1 MTGYHIAEDRTV
13 LRVSG
18 ADRVDFL
25 QGIVSNDVA
34 KAGRDRGVW
43 AAFVTPQGKYL
54 HDFFLAADGESI
66 LLDCERARA
75 DDLRKRL
82 RRYTLRSDA
91 RVEAAGDLTVAL
103 ASAAPTPADPAPADG
118 APASGVAACFP
129 DPRHREA
136 GFRLIGTRIA
146 VERALESAGLAPGD
160 PLEWDR
166 RRLALGLP
174 DGSRDLEIE
183 RSTLA
188 EGNADLLGAIDWDK
202 GCWMGQEVT
211 ARMHYRGLAK
221 RRLAPMRVDG
231 PTPAPGA
238 AVERDGRPMGEC
250 RSSAGD
256 LVMVLA
262 RTEAI
267 GEAEPGLRSGDARLR
282 PAPPDW
288 LKAALKQD
296 AAASAAR

>member
-1 MTGYHIAEDRTV
+1 MTGYHVAEDRAV

-18 ADRVDFL
+18 ADRIAFL

-34 KAGRDRGVW
+34 RAGGDRGVW
-43 AAFVTPQGKYL
+43 AAFLTPQGKYL
-54 HDFFLAADGESI
+54 HDFILAADGGSI

-91 RVEAAGDLTVAL
+91 RVEAADGLAVAL
-103 ASAAPTPADPAPADG
+103 TSADPAPASG
-118 APASGVAACFP
+118 AAACFP
-129 DPRHREA
+129 DPRHRDA
-136 GFRLIGTRIA
+136 GYRLIGARSA
-146 VERALESAGLAPGD
+146 VAPAMAAAGLAAAD
-160 PLEWDR
+160 PVDWDR

-174 DGSRDLEIE
+174 DGSRDLEVE

-188 EGNADLLGAIDWDK
+188 EANADLLGGIDWEK

-221 RRLAPMRVDG
+221 RRLTPMRVDG
-231 PTPAPGA
+231 PMPARGA
-238 AVERDGRPMGEC
+238 PVERGGKPVGEC

-262 RTEAI
+262 RTYSIDET
-267 GEAEPGLRSGDARLR
+267 ETGLRCGDTRLY
-282 PAPPDW
+282 PAPPEW
-288 LKAALKQD
+288 LRAALSRSG
-296 AAASAAR
+296 AASGAA

>member
-1 MTGYHIAEDRTV
+1 MTGYHIAEDRAV

-18 ADRVDFL
+18 ADRIDFL

-34 KAGRDRGVW
+34 KAGGDRGVW
-43 AAFVTPQGKYL
+43 AAFLTAQGKYL
-54 HDFFLAADGESI
+54 HDFFIAADGDSI

-91 RVEAAGDLTVAL
+91 RVEAADDLVVAL
-103 ASAAPTPADPAPADG
+103 TAANPAPAPG
-118 APASGVAACFP
+118 IAACFQ
-129 DPRHREA
+129 DPRHRDA
-136 GFRLIGTRIA
+136 GCRTTGERSA
-146 VERALESAGLAPGD
+146 VEQAMVSAGIAPAG
-160 PLEWDR
+160 PLDWDR

-174 DGSRDLEIE
+174 DGSRDMEVE

-188 EGNADLLGAIDWDK
+188 EGNADLLGGIDWDK

-221 RRLAPMRVDG
+221 RRLTPMHVNG
-231 PTPAPGA
+231 PMPARGA
-238 AVERDGRPMGEC
+238 TVERDGKPVGEC

-267 GEAEPGLRSGDARLR
+267 DETEDSLRSGEAQLH
-282 PAPPDW
+282 PAPPEW
-288 LKAALKQD
+288 LKSALSGSG
-296 AAASAAR
+296 AISGAR

>member
-1 MTGYHIAEDRTV
+1 MIGYHVAEDRAV

-18 ADRVDFL
+18 ADRIDFL

-43 AAFVTPQGKYL
+43 AAFLTPQGKYL
-54 HDFFLAADGESI
+54 HDFFIAANGEVL
-66 LLDCERARA
+66 LLDCEKARA
-75 DDLRKRL
+75 GDLCRRL

-91 RVEAAGDLTVAL
+91 HVEAADDLVVAL
-103 ASAAPTPADPAPADG
+103 ASADAAPVSG
-118 APASGVAACFP
+118 ASACFP
-129 DPRHREA
+129 DPRHRNAGYRTIAPCSEA
-136 GFRLIGTRIA
+136 
-146 VERALESAGLAPGD
+146 ERAMAAAGLAVTD
-160 PLEWDR
+160 PQAWDR

-174 DGSRDLEIE
+174 DGSRDMEVE

-188 EGNADLLGAIDWDK
+188 EGNADLLGGIDWEK

-221 RRLAPMRVDG
+221 RRLTPMRVDG
-231 PTPAPGA
+231 PMPVHGA
-238 AVERDGRPMGEC
+238 IVERDGKPVGEC

-262 RTEAI
+262 RTETIDEAATGLRL
-267 GEAEPGLRSGDARLR
+267 GEAQLH
-282 PAPPDW
+282 PAPPEW
-288 LKAALKQD
+288 LKAALSGND
-296 AAASAAR
+296 AAPGAA

>member
-1 MTGYHIAEDRTV
+1 MYGYHIAEERAV

-18 ADRVDFL
+18 ADRIDFL

-34 KAGRDRGVW
+34 KAGENRGVW
-43 AAFVTPQGKYL
+43 AAFLTPQGKYL
-54 HDFFLAADGESI
+54 HDFFLASDGKSI

-91 RVEAAGDLTVAL
+91 RVEAAGDLVVAL
-103 ASAAPTPADPAPADG
+103 TSADPAPA
-118 APASGVAACFP
+118 SGIAACFL
-129 DPRHREA
+129 DPRHRDA
-136 GFRLIGTRIA
+136 RYRLIGTRGT
-146 VERALESAGLAPGD
+146 LEQVMAAAGLAPAD

-166 RRLALGLP
+166 HRLALGLP
-174 DGSRDLEIE
+174 DGSRDMEVE

-188 EGNADLLGAIDWDK
+188 EGNIDLLGGIDWEK

-221 RRLAPMRVDG
+221 RRLAPMRADG
-231 PTPAPGA
+231 PVPPRGA
-238 AVERDGRPMGEC
+238 AVERDGRPVGEC

-262 RTEAI
+262 RTEVI
-267 GEAEPGLRSGDARLR
+267 DEAEAGLRSGETRLH
-282 PAPPDW
+282 PAAPDW
-288 LKAALKQD
+288 LKAALNQD
-296 AAASAAR
+296 AAAYGAR

>member
-1 MTGYHIAEDRTV
+1 MTGYHIAEDRAV

-18 ADRVDFL
+18 ADRIEFL

-34 KAGRDRGVW
+34 KADRDCGVW
-43 AAFVTPQGKYL
+43 AAFLTPQGKYL

-91 RVEAAGDLTVAL
+91 RVEEADNLVVTLTAAE
-103 ASAAPTPADPAPADG
+103 PAPAPS
-118 APASGVAACFP
+118 AAACFP
-129 DPRHREA
+129 DPRHRDA
-136 GFRLIGTRIA
+136 GYRMIGRRGA
-146 VERALESAGLAPGD
+146 VERAMAAAD

-174 DGSRDLEIE
+174 DGSRDLEVE

-188 EGNADLLGAIDWDK
+188 EANADLLGGIDWEK

-221 RRLAPMRVDG
+221 RRLTPMRVDG
-231 PTPAPGA
+231 PAPARGA
-238 AVERDGRPMGEC
+238 TVERDGKPVGDC

-262 RTEAI
+262 RTDAI
-267 GEAEPGLRSGDARLR
+267 DEAEPGLRSGETRLH
-282 PAPPDW
+282 PAPPEW
-288 LKAALKQD
+288 LKAALRESN
-296 AAASAAR
+296 AASGAA

>member
-18 ADRVDFL
+18 ADRVEFL

-43 AAFVTPQGKYL
+43 AAFLTPQGKYL

-91 RVEAAGDLTVAL
+91 RVEAADDLAVAL
-103 ASAAPTPADPAPADG
+103 SGADSRPAPE
-118 APASGVAACFP
+118 GVACFA
-129 DPRHREA
+129 DPRHGDA
-136 GFRLIGTRIA
+136 GFRAIGEPAA
-146 VERALESAGLAPGD
+146 VREAMAAAGLAPAD
-160 PLEWDR
+160 PLDWDC

-174 DGSRDLEIE
+174 DGSRDLEVE

-188 EGNADLLGAIDWDK
+188 EANADLLGGIDWEK

-221 RRLAPMRVDG
+221 RRLTPMRVDG
-231 PTPAPGA
+231 PMPPRGA
-238 AVERDGRPMGEC
+238 TVERDGKPVGEC

-267 GEAEPGLRSGDARLR
+267 DEAEPGLRSGAARLY
-282 PAPPDW
+282 PAPPGW
-288 LKAALKQD
+288 LKTALKQD
-296 AAASAAR
+296 AAASGAR

>member
-1 MTGYHIAEDRTV
+1 MTGYHIAEDRAV
-13 LRVSG
+13 LRISG
-18 ADRVDFL
+18 ADRIDFL

-34 KAGRDRGVW
+34 RAGGERGVW
-43 AAFVTPQGKYL
+43 AAFLTPQGKYL
-54 HDFFLAADGESI
+54 HDFFLAADGASI
-66 LLDCERARA
+66 LLDCEQVRA

-82 RRYTLRSDA
+82 RRFTLRSDA
-91 RVEAAGDLTVAL
+91 RVEAADGLVVAL
-103 ASAAPTPADPAPADG
+103 ASAKPGSTRELT
-118 APASGVAACFP
+118 ACFP
-129 DPRHREA
+129 DPRHPDA
-136 GFRLIGTRIA
+136 GCRLIGGRSA
-146 VERALESAGLAPGD
+146 VEQALASAGLVPAD
-160 PLEWDR
+160 PLDWDR

-188 EGNADLLGAIDWDK
+188 EGNADLLGGIDWEK

-221 RRLAPMRVDG
+221 RRLMPMRVDG
-231 PTPAPGA
+231 PMPGRGA
-238 AVERDGRPMGEC
+238 TVERDGRPVGEC

-262 RTEAI
+262 RTDAIDDAEAGLRC
-267 GEAEPGLRSGDARLR
+267 GEARLH

-288 LKAALKQD
+288 LKAALGEGD
-296 AAASAAR
+296 DPAYGAA

>member
-1 MTGYHIAEDRTV
+1 MSPLPMTGYHVAEDRAV

-18 ADRVDFL
+18 ADRIEFL

-34 KAGRDRGVW
+34 KAARDRGVG

-66 LLDCERARA
+66 LLDCEKARA

-91 RVEAAGDLTVAL
+91 RVEAADDLTVAL
-103 ASAAPTPADPAPADG
+103 ASAPPAPADG
-118 APASGVAACFP
+118 AAACFP

-136 GFRLIGTRIA
+136 GFRLIGARSA
-146 VERALESAGLAPGD
+146 VERALTDAGLAAAD
-160 PLEWDR
+160 PLDWDR

-174 DGSRDLEIE
+174 DGSRDLEVE

-188 EGNADLLGAIDWDK
+188 EANADLLGGIDWEK

-231 PTPAPGA
+231 PMPTPGA

-250 RSSAGD
+250 RSSAGG

-267 GEAEPGLRSGDARLR
+267 GEAEPGLRCGEAHLH

-288 LKAALKQD
+288 LKAALDENKER
-296 AAASAAR
+296 ARSA

>member
-1 MTGYHIAEDRTV
+1 MSLLPMTGYHIAEDRAV

-18 ADRVDFL
+18 ADRIEFL

-54 HDFFLAADGESI
+54 HDFFVAADGESI
-66 LLDCERARA
+66 LLDCEKARA

-91 RVEAAGDLTVAL
+91 RVETAGDLVVAL
-103 ASAAPTPADPAPADG
+103 SGADPRPAPE
-118 APASGVAACFP
+118 GVACFA
-129 DPRHREA
+129 DPRHGDA
-136 GFRLIGTRIA
+136 GFRAIGEPAA
-146 VERALESAGLAPGD
+146 VREAMAAAGLAAAD
-160 PLEWDR
+160 PLDR
-166 RRLALGLP
+166 DCRRLALGLP
-174 DGSRDLEIE
+174 DGSRDLEVE

-188 EGNADLLGAIDWDK
+188 EANADLLGGIDWEK

-221 RRLAPMRVDG
+221 RRLTPMRVDG
-231 PTPAPGA
+231 PVPARGA
-238 AVERDGRPMGEC
+238 TVERDGKPVGEC

-262 RTEAI
+262 RTDAI
-267 GEAEPGLRSGDARLR
+267 DESETSLRSGEAHLH
-282 PAPPDW
+282 PAPPEW
-288 LKAALKQD
+288 LKAALKEGD
-296 AAASAAR
+296 TASPAA

>member
-1 MTGYHIAEDRTV
+1 MTGYNIAEDRAV
-13 LRVSG
+13 LRISG
-18 ADRVDFL
+18 ADRIDFL

-34 KAGRDRGVW
+34 KAGNSRGVW
-43 AAFVTPQGKYL
+43 AAFLTPQGKYL

-66 LLDCERARA
+66 LLDCEKARSA
-75 DDLRKRL
+75 DLHKRL

-91 RVEAAGDLTVAL
+91 RVEAAGDLVVAL
-103 ASAAPTPADPAPADG
+103 ALVDV
-118 APASGVAACFP
+118 APASDLAACFP

-136 GFRLIGTRIA
+136 GYRTIGSRIS
-146 VERALESAGLAPGD
+146 VERTMADAGIAPSD
-160 PLEWDR
+160 LLEWDR
-166 RRLALGLP
+166 RRLASGLP

-188 EGNADLLGAIDWDK
+188 EGNLDLLGGIDWDK

-221 RRLAPMRVDG
+221 RRLTPMRVSG
-231 PTPAPGA
+231 PMPEPGA
-238 AVERDGRPMGEC
+238 RVERNGVSVGEC

-262 RTEAI
+262 RTDAI
-267 GEAEPGLRSGDARLR
+267 DETENGLRSGETRLN
-282 PAPPDW
+282 PAPPEW
-288 LKAALKQD
+288 LKVALNED
-296 AAASAAR
+296 SAASGAA

>member
-1 MTGYHIAEDRTV
+1 MTGYHVAEDRAV

-18 ADRVDFL
+18 ADRIEFL

-43 AAFVTPQGKYL
+43 AAFLTPQGKYL

-66 LLDCERARA
+66 LLDCERARV
-75 DDLRKRL
+75 DDLRRRL

-91 RVEAAGDLTVAL
+91 RVEAADDLSVAL
-103 ASAAPTPADPAPADG
+103 TSGEAALSSETSPDT
-118 APASGVAACFP
+118 ASGIAACFP
-129 DPRHREA
+129 DPRHRDAGCRIIGEA
-136 GFRLIGTRIA
+136 AA
-146 VERALESAGLAPGD
+146 VGAAMEAAGLAPAD
-160 PLEWDR
+160 PRDWDR

-174 DGSRDLEIE
+174 DGARDLEVE

-188 EGNADLLGAIDWDK
+188 EGNADLLGGIDWEK

-221 RRLAPMRVDG
+221 RRLTPMRVDG
-231 PTPAPGA
+231 AMPAPGA
-238 AVERDGRPMGEC
+238 AVERDGRPAGIC

-262 RTEAI
+262 RTETIDPAAAGLRA
-267 GEAEPGLRSGDARLR
+267 GEARLH

-288 LKAALKQD
+288 LKTALEQT
-296 AAASAAR
+296 AAASGAA

>member
-1 MTGYHIAEDRTV
+1 MSPLPMTGYHIAEDRAV

-18 ADRVDFL
+18 ADRIEFL

-66 LLDCERARA
+66 LLDCEKARA

-91 RVEAAGDLTVAL
+91 RVEAAGDLVVAL
-103 ASAAPTPADPAPADG
+103 SGADPRPAPE
-118 APASGVAACFP
+118 GVACFA
-129 DPRHREA
+129 DPRHGDA
-136 GFRLIGTRIA
+136 GFRAIGEPTA
-146 VERALESAGLAPGD
+146 VGEAMAAAGLAAAD
-160 PLEWDR
+160 PLDR
-166 RRLALGLP
+166 DCRRLALGLP
-174 DGSRDLEIE
+174 DGSRDLEVE

-188 EGNADLLGAIDWDK
+188 EANADLLGGIDWEK

-221 RRLAPMRVDG
+221 RRLTPMRVDG
-231 PTPAPGA
+231 PVPARGA
-238 AVERDGRPMGEC
+238 TVERDGKPVGEC

-267 GEAEPGLRSGDARLR
+267 DEAETGLRSGEARLH
-282 PAPPDW
+282 PAPPEW
-288 LKAALKQD
+288 LKAALKEGD
-296 AAASAAR
+296 TASPAA

>member
-18 ADRVDFL
+18 ADRIDFL

-34 KAGRDRGVW
+34 KAGGDRGVW
-43 AAFVTPQGKYL
+43 AAFLTPQGKYL
-54 HDFFLAADGESI
+54 HDFFLAADGASI

-91 RVEAAGDLTVAL
+91 RVEAADGLAVAL
-103 ASAAPTPADPAPADG
+103 SPADPGAAPEAAARFSDPRHPDAGVRMIGGRGAIEAAMAAAGIAPADPQ
-118 APASGVAACFP
+118 A
-129 DPRHREA
+129 
-136 GFRLIGTRIA
+136 
-146 VERALESAGLAPGD
+146 
-160 PLEWDR
+160 WDR

-188 EGNADLLGAIDWDK
+188 EANADLLGGVDWEK

-231 PTPAPGA
+231 PMPARGA
-238 AVERDGRPMGEC
+238 AVERDGKPVGEC
-250 RSSAGD
+250 RSSAGG

-262 RTEAI
+262 RTEIIDEAETGLRC
-267 GEAEPGLRSGDARLR
+267 GEARLH
-282 PAPPDW
+282 PAPPEW
-288 LKAALKQD
+288 LKAALDGSGQ
-296 AAASAAR
+296 AAPNA

>member
-1 MTGYHIAEDRTV
+1 MSPLPMTGYHVAEDRAV
-13 LRVSG
+13 LRISG
-18 ADRVDFL
+18 ADRIEFL

-54 HDFFLAADGESI
+54 HDFFVAADGESI

-91 RVEAAGDLTVAL
+91 RVEAADDLVVAL
-103 ASAAPTPADPAPADG
+103 ASAPPAPADG
-118 APASGVAACFP
+118 AGACFP

-136 GFRLIGTRIA
+136 GYRLIGARSA
-146 VERALESAGLAPGD
+146 VERVLTDAGLAPAD
-160 PLEWDR
+160 PRDWDR

-188 EGNADLLGAIDWDK
+188 EANADLLGGIDWEK

-221 RRLAPMRVDG
+221 RRLTPMRVDG
-231 PTPAPGA
+231 PVPPRGAP
-238 AVERDGRPMGEC
+238 VERDGKPVGEC
-250 RSSAGD
+250 RSSAVD

-262 RTEAI
+262 RTEVI
-267 GEAEPGLRSGDARLR
+267 DEAEPGLQSGETHLH
-282 PAPPDW
+282 PAPPEW
-288 LKAALKQD
+288 LKAALGEGD
-296 AAASAAR
+296 AASGAA

>member
-1 MTGYHIAEDRTV
+1 MTGYHIAEDRAV

-18 ADRVDFL
+18 ADRVEFL

-43 AAFVTPQGKYL
+43 AAFLTPQGKYL
-54 HDFFLAADGESI
+54 HDFFLAADGDSI

-91 RVEAAGDLTVAL
+91 RVEADGGLAVAL
-103 ASAAPTPADPAPADG
+103 ASAAPAPADG
-118 APASGVAACFP
+118 ITADGPPADGVAACFP
-129 DPRHREA
+129 DPRHPEA
-136 GFRLIGTRIA
+136 GWRLIGGRGA
-146 VERALESAGLAPGD
+146 AERALASAGLAPAD
-160 PLEWDR
+160 PLDWDR

-174 DGSRDLEIE
+174 DGSRDLDIE

-188 EGNADLLGAIDWDK
+188 EGNADLLGGIDWEK

-231 PTPAPGA
+231 PVPAPGA

-267 GEAEPGLRSGDARLR
+267 DEAETGLRCGEARLH

-288 LKAALKQD
+288 LKTALRQD
-296 AAASAAR
+296 SAAPGAA

>member
-1 MTGYHIAEDRTV
+1 MTGYHIAEDRAV
-13 LRVSG
+13 LRISG
-18 ADRVDFL
+18 ADRIEFL
-25 QGIVSNDVA
+25 QGIVSNDAA

-43 AAFVTPQGKYL
+43 AAFLTPQGKYL

-66 LLDCERARA
+66 LLDCEKARA

-91 RVEAAGDLTVAL
+91 RVEAADDLVVAL
-103 ASAAPTPADPAPADG
+103 SGADPRPTPG
-118 APASGVAACFP
+118 GVACFA
-129 DPRHREA
+129 DPRHGDA
-136 GFRLIGTRIA
+136 GFRAIGDPAA
-146 VERALESAGLAPGD
+146 VREAMAAAGLDTAG
-160 PLEWDR
+160 PLDWDR

-174 DGSRDLEIE
+174 DGSRDLEVE

-188 EGNADLLGAIDWDK
+188 EANADLLGGIDWEK

-221 RRLAPMRVDG
+221 RRLTPMRVDG
-231 PTPAPGA
+231 PAPAHGA
-238 AVERDGRPMGEC
+238 IVERDGRPVGEC
-250 RSSAGD
+250 RSSAGG

-267 GEAEPGLRSGDARLR
+267 DETEPGLRSGDAHLH
-282 PAPPDW
+282 PAPPEW
-288 LKAALKQD
+288 LKAALRQSN
-296 AAASAAR
+296 AASGAT

>member
-1 MTGYHIAEDRTV
+1 MTGYHIAEDRAV

-66 LLDCERARA
+66 LLDCEKARA
-75 DDLRKRL
+75 DDLHKRL

-91 RVEAAGDLTVAL
+91 QVSAAGDLSVAL
-103 ASAAPTPADPAPADG
+103 ASAPPTQADG
-118 APASGVAACFP
+118 AAAWFP
-129 DPRHREA
+129 DPRRREA
-136 GFRLIGTRIA
+136 GFRLIGARNA
-146 VERALESAGLAPGD
+146 VERALASAGLAPGD
-160 PLEWDR
+160 PLAWDR

-174 DGSRDLEIE
+174 DGSRDMEIE

-188 EGNADLLGAIDWDK
+188 EGNADLLGGIDWDK

-221 RRLAPMRVDG
+221 RRLTPMRVDG
-231 PTPAPGA
+231 PMPAPGA
-238 AVERDGRPMGEC
+238 VVERDGRPVGEC

-267 GEAEPGLRSGDARLR
+267 DEAETGLRSGETRLY

-288 LKAALKQD
+288 LKAALRKH
-296 AAASAAR
+296 AAASGAR

>member
-1 MTGYHIAEDRTV
+1 MSPLPMTGYHVAEDRAV

-18 ADRVDFL
+18 ADRIEFL
-25 QGIVSNDVA
+25 QGIVSNDAA

-43 AAFVTPQGKYL
+43 AAFLTPQGKYL

-66 LLDCERARA
+66 LLDCEKVRA

-91 RVEAAGDLTVAL
+91 RVEAADDLVVAL
-103 ASAAPTPADPAPADG
+103 TATEPASAPG
-118 APASGVAACFP
+118 AAACFP
-129 DPRHREA
+129 DPRHRDAGYRMIGEPAAVREA
-136 GFRLIGTRIA
+136 MA
-146 VERALESAGLAPGD
+146 AAGLDAAD
-160 PLEWDR
+160 PLDWDH

-174 DGSRDLEIE
+174 DGSRDLEVE

-188 EGNADLLGAIDWDK
+188 EANADLLGGIDWDK

-221 RRLAPMRVDG
+221 RRLTPMRVDG
-231 PTPAPGA
+231 PVPARGA
-238 AVERDGRPMGEC
+238 AVERDGRPVGEC
-250 RSSAGD
+250 RSSAGG

-262 RTEAI
+262 RTDALD
-267 GEAEPGLRSGDARLR
+267 EAEPGLRAGEAHLH
-282 PAPPDW
+282 PAPPEW
-288 LKAALKQD
+288 LKAALREGD
-296 AAASAAR
+296 AASGGA

>member
-1 MTGYHIAEDRTV
+1 MTGYHIAEDRAV

-18 ADRVDFL
+18 ADRIEFL

-43 AAFVTPQGKYL
+43 AAFLTPQGKYL

-91 RVEAAGDLTVAL
+91 RVEAADDLAVILT
-103 ASAAPTPADPAPADG
+103 SGTPAPAPG
-118 APASGVAACFP
+118 IAACFP
-129 DPRHREA
+129 DPRHRDAGYRMIGEPAAVREA
-136 GFRLIGTRIA
+136 MA
-146 VERALESAGLAPGD
+146 AAGLAASSD
-160 PLEWDR
+160 PLDWDR

-174 DGSRDLEIE
+174 DGSRDLEAE

-188 EGNADLLGAIDWDK
+188 EANADLLGGIDWEK

-221 RRLAPMRVDG
+221 RRLTPMRVDG
-231 PTPAPGA
+231 PMPARGA
-238 AVERDGRPMGEC
+238 TVERDGKPVGEC

-267 GEAEPGLRSGDARLR
+267 DEAEPGLRSGEARLH
-282 PAPPDW
+282 PAPPEW
-288 LKAALKQD
+288 LKAALRESN
-296 AAASAAR
+296 AASGAA

>member
-1 MTGYHIAEDRTV
+1 MTGYHIADDRAV

-18 ADRVDFL
+18 ADRIDFL

-34 KAGRDRGVW
+34 KAGDGRGVW
-43 AAFVTPQGKYL
+43 AAFLTPQGKYL

-66 LLDCERARA
+66 LLDCEKERSA
-75 DDLRKRL
+75 DLHKRL

-91 RVEAAGDLTVAL
+91 RVEPAEDLAVAL
-103 ASAAPTPADPAPADG
+103 TSSDPG
-118 APASGVAACFP
+118 PASGLTACFP
-129 DPRHREA
+129 DPRNGSA
-136 GFRLIGTRIA
+136 GFRAIGDPDGI
-146 VERALESAGLAPGD
+146 ERAMAAAGLATAD
-160 PLEWDR
+160 PQDWDGR
-166 RRLALGLP
+166 RVALGLP
-174 DGSRDLEIE
+174 DGSRDLEVG

-188 EGNADLLGAIDWDK
+188 EGNLDLLAGIDWEK

-221 RRLAPMRVDG
+221 RRLAPMRVAG
-231 PTPAPGA
+231 PMPAAGA
-238 AVERDGRPMGEC
+238 TVERNGVAVGEC

-267 GEAEPGLRSGDARLR
+267 NEAETGLRSGEARLQ

-288 LKAALKQD
+288 LKAALSEGG
-296 AAASAAR
+296 AASGAR

>member
-1 MTGYHIAEDRTV
+1 MTGYHIAEDRAV

-18 ADRVDFL
+18 ADRIEFL

-34 KAGRDRGVW
+34 KAGADRGVW
-43 AAFVTPQGKYL
+43 AAFLTPQGKYL

-91 RVEAAGDLTVAL
+91 RVEAADDLAVVLT
-103 ASAAPTPADPAPADG
+103 SGTPAPAPG
-118 APASGVAACFP
+118 IAACFP
-129 DPRHREA
+129 DPRHRDA
-136 GFRLIGTRIA
+136 GYRLIGARNA
-146 VERALESAGLAPGD
+146 AEPAMEAAGLASSD
-160 PLEWDR
+160 PLDWDR

-174 DGSRDLEIE
+174 DGSRDLEAE

-188 EGNADLLGAIDWDK
+188 EANADLLGGIDWEK

-221 RRLAPMRVDG
+221 RRLTPMRVDG
-231 PTPAPGA
+231 PIPARGA
-238 AVERDGRPMGEC
+238 PVERDGRPVGEC

-267 GEAEPGLRSGDARLR
+267 DEAETDLRCGAARLH

-288 LKAALKQD
+288 LKAALRD
-296 AAASAAR
+296 GDEASGAA

>member
-1 MTGYHIAEDRTV
+1 MTGYHIAEDRAV

-43 AAFVTPQGKYL
+43 AAFLTPQGKYL
-54 HDFFLAADGESI
+54 HDFFLIADAESI

-91 RVEAAGDLTVAL
+91 RVEAADDLVVAL
-103 ASAAPTPADPAPADG
+103 ASADAIPVSG
-118 APASGVAACFP
+118 AAACFP
-129 DPRHREA
+129 DPRHRDA
-136 GFRLIGTRIA
+136 GYRTIGARST
-146 VERALESAGLAPGD
+146 VEQVMASAGLTPAE

-174 DGSRDLEIE
+174 DGSRDMEIE

-188 EGNADLLGAIDWDK
+188 EGNADLLGGIDWDK

-231 PTPAPGA
+231 PMPTPGA

-267 GEAEPGLRSGDARLR
+267 DEAETGLRSGETRLY
-282 PAPPDW
+282 PAPPEW
-288 LKAALKQD
+288 LNAALKQD
-296 AAASAAR
+296 AAASGVR

>member
-1 MTGYHIAEDRTV
+1 MTGYHIAEDRAV

-18 ADRVDFL
+18 ADRIEFL

-54 HDFFLAADGESI
+54 HDFFLAADGDSI
-66 LLDCERARA
+66 LLDCEKARA

-91 RVEAAGDLTVAL
+91 RVEAAGDLVVAL
-103 ASAAPTPADPAPADG
+103 SGADPRPAPE
-118 APASGVAACFP
+118 GVACFA
-129 DPRHREA
+129 DPRHGDA
-136 GFRLIGTRIA
+136 GFRAIGEPAA
-146 VERALESAGLAPGD
+146 VREAMAAAGMAAAD
-160 PLEWDR
+160 PLDR
-166 RRLALGLP
+166 DCRRLALGLP
-174 DGSRDLEIE
+174 DGSRDLEVE

-188 EGNADLLGAIDWDK
+188 EANADLLGGIDWEK

-221 RRLAPMRVDG
+221 RRLTPMRVDG
-231 PTPAPGA
+231 PVPARGA
-238 AVERDGRPMGEC
+238 TVERDGKPVGEC

-267 GEAEPGLRSGDARLR
+267 DESETGLRSGEAHLH
-282 PAPPDW
+282 PAPPEW
-288 LKAALKQD
+288 LKAALKEGD
-296 AAASAAR
+296 TASPAA

>member
-1 MTGYHIAEDRTV
+1 MTGYHIAEDRAV

-18 ADRVDFL
+18 ADRIDFL

-34 KAGRDRGVW
+34 KAGADRGVW

-54 HDFFLAADGESI
+54 HDFFLAADGASI

-75 DDLRKRL
+75 DDLRRRL

-91 RVEAAGDLTVAL
+91 RVESADDLAVAL
-103 ASAAPTPADPAPADG
+103 ASAPPAPADG
-118 APASGVAACFP
+118 AAACFP

-136 GFRLIGTRIA
+136 GYRLIGPHSAIA
-146 VERALESAGLAPGD
+146 RALAATGLAAAD
-160 PLEWDR
+160 PLDWDR

-174 DGSRDLEIE
+174 DGSRDLEAE

-188 EGNADLLGAIDWDK
+188 EANADLLGGIDWEK

-221 RRLAPMRVDG
+221 RRLTPMRVDG
-231 PTPAPGA
+231 PVPARGA
-238 AVERDGRPMGEC
+238 TVERDGKPVGEC

-267 GEAEPGLRSGDARLR
+267 DEAEPGLRSGEARLH
-282 PAPPDW
+282 PAPPEW
-288 LKAALKQD
+288 LKTALNGSQVQ
-296 AAASAAR
+296 RGGR

>member
-1 MTGYHIAEDRTV
+1 MTGYHIAEDRAV

-18 ADRVDFL
+18 ADRIEFL

-43 AAFVTPQGKYL
+43 AAFLTPQGKYL

-91 RVEAAGDLTVAL
+91 RVEAADDLAVAL
-103 ASAAPTPADPAPADG
+103 ASAPPAPADG
-118 APASGVAACFP
+118 AAACFP

-136 GFRLIGTRIA
+136 GYRLVGPHSAIA
-146 VERALESAGLAPGD
+146 RALAAAGLAAAD
-160 PLEWDR
+160 PLDWDR

-174 DGSRDLEIE
+174 DGSRDLEAE

-188 EGNADLLGAIDWDK
+188 EANADLLGGIDWEK

-221 RRLAPMRVDG
+221 RRLTPMCVDG
-231 PTPAPGA
+231 PIPARGA
-238 AVERDGRPMGEC
+238 PVERDGRPVGEC

-267 GEAEPGLRSGDARLR
+267 DEAEPGLRSGEAHLH
-282 PAPPDW
+282 PAPPEW
-288 LKAALKQD
+288 LKAALRENN
-296 AAASAAR
+296 AASGAA

>member
-1 MTGYHIAEDRTV
+1 MTGYHLAEDRAV

-18 ADRVDFL
+18 ADRIDFL

-34 KAGRDRGVW
+34 KAGADRGVW

-66 LLDCERARA
+66 LLDCERAGA
-75 DDLRKRL
+75 DDLRRRL

-91 RVEAAGDLTVAL
+91 RVAAADDLAVVLTL
-103 ASAAPTPADPAPADG
+103 GTPAPAPG
-118 APASGVAACFP
+118 IAACFP
-129 DPRHREA
+129 DPRHRDA
-136 GFRLIGTRIA
+136 GYRLVGAHSAI
-146 VERALESAGLAPGD
+146 ERAMTAAGLAPAD
-160 PLEWDR
+160 PVDWDR

-174 DGSRDLEIE
+174 DGSRDLEAE

-188 EGNADLLGAIDWDK
+188 EANADLLGGIDWEK

-221 RRLAPMRVDG
+221 RRLTPMRVDG
-231 PTPAPGA
+231 PVPARGA
-238 AVERDGRPMGEC
+238 TVERGGKPVGEC

-267 GEAEPGLRSGDARLR
+267 DETETGLICGETQLH
-282 PAPPDW
+282 PAPPEW
-288 LKAALKQD
+288 LKTALADSGAKAQ
-296 AAASAAR
+296 SA

>member
-1 MTGYHIAEDRTV
+1 MSPLPMTGYHIAEDRAV

-18 ADRVDFL
+18 ADRIEFL

-43 AAFVTPQGKYL
+43 AALVTPQGKYL

-66 LLDCERARA
+66 LLDCEKARA

-91 RVEAAGDLTVAL
+91 RVEAAGDLVVAL
-103 ASAAPTPADPAPADG
+103 SGADPRPAPE
-118 APASGVAACFP
+118 GVACFA
-129 DPRHREA
+129 DPRHGDA
-136 GFRLIGTRIA
+136 GFRAIGEPTA
-146 VERALESAGLAPGD
+146 VGEAMAAAGLAAAD
-160 PLEWDR
+160 PLDR
-166 RRLALGLP
+166 DCRRLALGLP
-174 DGSRDLEIE
+174 DGSRDLEVE

-188 EGNADLLGAIDWDK
+188 EANADLLGGIDWEK

-221 RRLAPMRVDG
+221 RRLTPMRVDG
-231 PTPAPGA
+231 PVPARGA
-238 AVERDGRPMGEC
+238 TVERDGKPVGEC

-267 GEAEPGLRSGDARLR
+267 DEAETGLRSGEAHLR
-282 PAPPDW
+282 PAPPEW
-288 LKAALKQD
+288 LKAALKEGD
-296 AAASAAR
+296 TASPTA

>member
-1 MTGYHIAEDRTV
+1 MTGYHIAEDRSV
-13 LRVSG
+13 LRISG
-18 ADRVDFL
+18 ADWIEFL

-34 KAGRDRGVW
+34 KAGADRGVW

-91 RVEAAGDLTVAL
+91 RVEAAGDLVVSLTAA
-103 ASAAPTPADPAPADG
+103 ASAPADG
-118 APASGVAACFP
+118 AGACFP
-129 DPRHREA
+129 DPRHRDA
-136 GFRLIGTRIA
+136 GYRLIGARSA
-146 VERALESAGLAPGD
+146 VERAMAAAGIAPAD

-174 DGSRDLEIE
+174 DGSRDMEIE

-188 EGNADLLGAIDWDK
+188 EANADLLGGIDWGK

-221 RRLAPMRVDG
+221 RRLTPMHVDG
-231 PTPAPGA
+231 PVPPRGA
-238 AVERDGRPMGEC
+238 TVERGGKPVGEC
-250 RSSAGD
+250 RSSAGG

-262 RTEAI
+262 RTEVI
-267 GEAEPGLRSGDARLR
+267 DEAESDLRSGEARLH
-282 PAPPDW
+282 PAPPEW
-288 LKAALKQD
+288 LKAALRESN
-296 AAASAAR
+296 AASGAA